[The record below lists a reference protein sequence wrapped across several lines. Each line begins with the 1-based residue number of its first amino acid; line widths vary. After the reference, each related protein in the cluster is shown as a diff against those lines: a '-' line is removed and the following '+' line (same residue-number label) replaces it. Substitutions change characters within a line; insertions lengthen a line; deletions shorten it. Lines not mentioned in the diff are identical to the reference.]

1 MDGIRIENIKG
12 KFVDYTK
19 LTAESGFCF
28 YDADQTEE
36 ERNYLTSITTP
47 ITDGQELK
55 RKYIAVW
62 GNADELN
69 AKLEEERQKV
79 VDDDGSR
86 I

>member
-1 MDGIRIENIKG
+1 MENIRIENIKG

-28 YDADQTEE
+28 YDKDEK

-47 ITDGQELK
+47 VTDTQELES
-55 RKYIAVW
+55 KYVAVW
-62 GNADELN
+62 GDAQELN
-69 AKLEEERQKV
+69 AKLDEERQKAV
-79 VDDDGSR
+79 EDDGSR